1 MRELRPIFCPRKNQ
15 KKWRSLKEKIGKV
28 KSKIHHG
35 NFSRYEFQA
44 ENFLKEMRETP
55 EGQIVNW
62 TEKAK
67 KYHLRIN
74 GKFPLNGGQVM
85 AQYAKENAIN
95 IASFNSTI
103 RSVQHGK
110 RVRRFKKKVIG
121 NVSVPT
127 PRSGLRLKEEMRR
140 KLSSGEIYIGE
151 KVTPKTCSSNTI
163 NKAGELEVSNL
174 QIYGRKIPYLKKLF
188 QMETER
194 QEKLGLLRLKT
205 DSDYEEM
212 SDAEVMENLAWI
224 GIQPKTDDD
233 IRNLLKYYQRTRSVK
248 IWHDHSDLLNRS
260 YISFMA
266 SFIYDKANYLTD
278 EEFMTLRH
286 STKKVCVQ
294 SLVETPKL
302 YILGQSPST
311 DKDQLSY
318 IETRLEDLKECQVSK
333 TTNGIELKNEI
344 RFFSG
349 DGPARQ
355 FESGQQR

>member
-1 MRELRPIFCPRKNQ
+1 
-15 KKWRSLKEKIGKV
+15 
-28 KSKIHHG
+28 
-35 NFSRYEFQA
+35 
-44 ENFLKEMRETP
+44 MRETP

-194 QEKLGLLRLKT
+194 QEKLGLLRLK
-205 DSDYEEM
+205 
-212 SDAEVMENLAWI
+212 
-224 GIQPKTDDD
+224 K
-233 IRNLLKYYQRTRSVK
+233 
-248 IWHDHSDLLNRS
+248 
-260 YISFMA
+260 F
-266 SFIYDKANYLTD
+266 
-278 EEFMTLRH
+278 
-286 STKKVCVQ
+286 
-294 SLVETPKL
+294 
-302 YILGQSPST
+302 
-311 DKDQLSY
+311 
-318 IETRLEDLKECQVSK
+318 RL
-333 TTNGIELKNEI
+333 
-344 RFFSG
+344 
-349 DGPARQ
+349 
-355 FESGQQR
+355 